1 MPDDKKMLSVSE
13 FAKKAGISRQWVY
26 SLLDKKLST
35 YCQRVDSKIMI
46 DSSALS
52 LFTDNGLTVNLTDAL
67 DTVYCQLDTDCQ
79 VVDNMEIDKLHEQ
92 IRELTAELK
101 KAQQVNTDQTLTIER
116 LTGNCERMRQ
126 TAEQDRQRAA
136 AADAERK
143 RADAAEAQLTV
154 KDQQITAQNERLA
167 ELTAALQSAQRQAE
181 SLTEALTAAQA
192 LHAGTLQRIGEKP
205 SQEPVNAQESPQEA
219 EHEDAAPTTAPP
231 PRSSQKTA
239 AEPAGAAPSG
249 SEAGDRKRG
258 IFSRLFR
265 KHK

>member
-1 MPDDKKMLSVSE
+1 MQTSGEKLTIAE
-13 FAKKAGISRQWVY
+13 FATRAGCSTQRIYQLLHNSLQEFAIVENGRKYILSDGLPIVLEARKKQGFTKSNSADSPT
-26 SLLDKKLST
+26 LDK
-35 YCQRVDSKIMI
+35 
-46 DSSALS
+46 S
-52 LFTDNGLTVNLTDAL
+52 LQESETAEKVA
-67 DTVYCQLDTDCQ
+67 
-79 VVDNMEIDKLHEQ
+79 
-92 IRELTAELK
+92 ELTAELE
-101 KAQQVNTDQTLTIER
+101 KAKQANTAQTLTIER

-143 RADAAEAQLTV
+143 RADAAEAQLAV
-154 KDQQITAQNERLA
+154 KDQQIAAQNERLA

-205 SQEPVNAQESPQEA
+205 SQEPVNAQESHQEA
-219 EHEDAAPTTAPP
+219 EHEDPAPTTEPP
-231 PRSSQKTA
+231 PRSSQKKA

-258 IFSRLFR
+258 LFSRLFR